1 MQNSKDQYHKVDLI
15 KTIQISLNIVS
26 YLVIWVIFQIK
37 LLKVVL

>member
-15 KTIQISLNIVS
+15 KSIQISLNIVS